1 MVELK
6 RTLGALVVGSLMFS
20 SMAGAS
26 ARPAPVATQ
35 QVNPWAALSALS
47 VGAPAATIC
56 AGSAAAAAQARA
68 GCVLPVMDVTPPPPA
83 PASAAV
89 PASAVRPTFGLNPLA
104 LGLLALVAG
113 IGIFLAVRDGNR
125 GNTPT

>member
-6 RTLGALVVGSLMFS
+6 RTLGALVAGSLMFS
-20 SMAGAS
+20 STAGAS

-68 GCVLPVMDVTPPPPA
+68 GCVLPVMDVTPA

-89 PASAVRPTFGLNPLA
+89 PANAVRPTFGLNPLA

-113 IGIFLAVRDGNR
+113 IGIFLAVRDGDR